1 MTIYLKRKE
10 EIELMR
16 RAGQILAQTL
26 QLLSD
31 NVKPGVSTRTLDEMA
46 YNFIRSQGAIPTFKG
61 YHPHPS
67 LTPFPGT
74 ICASVNEEI
83 VHGIPSDRTL
93 QEGDIIALDCGTIYR
108 GWQGDSAVTVG
119 VGKISPELEKLLEVA
134 KASLEEG
141 IKQARPGNRIGDIS
155 HAIEQRI
162 KKGGNYGIVREYG
175 GHGIG
180 RHLWEEPSVPNHG
193 PAGQG
198 LRLRPGIVIAIE
210 PMLNMGVEETET
222 LDDGWTVITRDHKPS
237 AHFEHTVAI
246 TENGPD
252 ILTLP

>member
-31 NVKPGVSTRTLDEMA
+31 NVKPGVSTRALDEMA

-83 VHGIPSDRTL
+83 VHGIPSERTL
-93 QEGDIIALDCGTIYR
+93 QEGDIIALDCGTI
-108 GWQGDSAVTVG
+108 
-119 VGKISPELEKLLEVA
+119 
-134 KASLEEG
+134 
-141 IKQARPGNRIGDIS
+141 
-155 HAIEQRI
+155 
-162 KKGGNYGIVREYG
+162 
-175 GHGIG
+175 
-180 RHLWEEPSVPNHG
+180 
-193 PAGQG
+193 
-198 LRLRPGIVIAIE
+198 
-210 PMLNMGVEETET
+210 
-222 LDDGWTVITRDHKPS
+222 
-237 AHFEHTVAI
+237 
-246 TENGPD
+246 
-252 ILTLP
+252 